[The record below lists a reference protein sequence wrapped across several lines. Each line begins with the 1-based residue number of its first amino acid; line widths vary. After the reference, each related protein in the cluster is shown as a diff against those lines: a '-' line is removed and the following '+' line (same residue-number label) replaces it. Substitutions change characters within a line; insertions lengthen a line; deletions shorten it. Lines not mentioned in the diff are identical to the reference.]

1 MQKQKQKLVFLIYN
15 PQFSLMDPSPKPSM
29 VLSLHMNKHN
39 QKLFDASNNN
49 QSHLHLLFLHIIPR
63 LLHKHFA
70 TTFMDPTINSHIILS
85 SILYDIYKNS
95 TKFYQQQQFFTS
107 NLANIKWLWFSIQFD
122 VCTSWMHG
130 FHWQNVWE
138 LEQALDLAQ
147 ERVLG
152 GLLDWVLPD
161 LEHLLLQLMAKLQAG
176 LHFSF
181 LFFPDLLVL

>member
-1 MQKQKQKLVFLIYN
+1 MLLTSQKATNISHAKTKAKISFSHLYN

-95 TKFYQQQQFFTS
+95 TKFHQQQQFFTS

-122 VCTSWMHG
+122 VCTS
-130 FHWQNVWE
+130 
-138 LEQALDLAQ
+138 
-147 ERVLG
+147 
-152 GLLDWVLPD
+152 
-161 LEHLLLQLMAKLQAG
+161 
-176 LHFSF
+176 
-181 LFFPDLLVL
+181 